1 MTFGSTV
8 IDTPIERTQKLFNL
22 NIISYYAMAKQVLP
36 YMIEKDHFNFSF
48 FFFFYYIF
56 EYIYL
61 LKYYK
66 YLR

>member
-36 YMIEKDHFNFSF
+36 HMIEKDHFNFSF
-48 FFFFYYIF
+48 F
-56 EYIYL
+56 
-61 LKYYK
+61 
-66 YLR
+66 